1 MITQAAAPPR
11 ADTGHGIPALGRLPA
26 GVTAA
31 IDPMVLRDETPAMR
45 DFIARYA
52 DALLVAPLPPLDA
65 VVIYYDPYPD
75 APNQVSFYFLA
86 PAGMT
91 FEEELEWADL
101 LSDREQA
108 LADTLPDA
116 EVEILEWH
124 IDLSYSGF
132 IPAALL
138 SGGGP
143 PWFRHNRR

>member
-1 MITQAAAPPR
+1 
-11 ADTGHGIPALGRLPA
+11 
-26 GVTAA
+26 
-31 IDPMVLRDETPAMR
+31 MR

-52 DALLVAPLPPLDA
+52 EALLVEPLPPLDS

-75 APNQVSFYFLA
+75 APNQVSFYLLA

-108 LADTLPDA
+108 LMDTLSDA
-116 EVEILEWH
+116 EVEILEWR

-132 IPAALL
+132 IPAALV